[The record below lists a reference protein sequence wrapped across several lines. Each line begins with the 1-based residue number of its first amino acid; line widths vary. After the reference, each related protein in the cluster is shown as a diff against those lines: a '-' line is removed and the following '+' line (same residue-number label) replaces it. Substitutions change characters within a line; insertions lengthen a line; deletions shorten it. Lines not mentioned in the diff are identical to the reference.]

1 MVNTDGNIVVV
12 SATFDT
18 EGIASDCFV
27 KNEGETFSAA
37 DFSGV
42 ASQSIP
48 KGLKV
53 RNTFESLEPGMSY
66 IAACG
71 LASGRFTPSVTFTT
85 PVKKTATIYHENQ
98 DIYLEDMHGRRLRRK
113 RRKLF
118 IKDSVNIIQKL
129 STESFAL
136 LTSLQWGPQVQYM
149 DGGIMGTTYKYNIV
163 QTNFL
168 ASDLLDFGITNGNAI
183 KGMKLK
189 IASGRSP
196 SQNYE
201 NFRGI

>member
-1 MVNTDGNIVVV
+1 MT
-12 SATFDT
+12 
-18 EGIASDCFV
+18 
-27 KNEGETFSAA
+27 
-37 DFSGV
+37 
-42 ASQSIP
+42 
-48 KGLKV
+48 
-53 RNTFESLEPGMSY
+53 Y

-118 IKDSVNIIQKL
+118 IKDSVNIIQQL

-201 NFRGI
+201 NFRVAYKYISPSEEWTREETNIDPSTGATLTAEAFFHAMRQVYFRDNIDKFS